1 MPDLAT
7 DDVRTDDDWEPA
19 IDDDAPPPRSRRR
32 LVTPLTVGLC
42 GVLIAAAGFIAG
54 VQVQKGS
61 QTGSGNGNAGG
72 GGAAGLRA
80 GFGGGGGGA
89 APGAAGTAGSGAQAQ
104 DAPTFGTVANKKGA
118 TLYVKDADGTTL
130 RVKTNAQS
138 KVTRNAAASPKGIY
152 PGDTVV
158 VQGTKD
164 KSGNLVATQITAT
177 SKTAA
182 AAGGGGF
189 GGGGGLRRQFATPP
203 GG

>member
-7 DDVRTDDDWEPA
+7 DDARTDDDWEPA
-19 IDDDAPPPRSRRR
+19 IDDDLPPARSRRK

-61 QTGSGNGNAGG
+61 QSDNASGSGAGAGGLRAGFGGAGG
-72 GGAAGLRA
+72 GGAAGA
-80 GFGGGGGGA
+80 G
-89 APGAAGTAGSGAQAQ
+89 GAAGTGAQAQ
-104 DAPTFGTVANKKGA
+104 NAPTFGTVANKKGA
-118 TLYVKDADGTTL
+118 TLYVKDADGTTV

-138 KVTRNAAASPKGIY
+138 KVTRNAAASAKGIY

-164 KSGNLVATQITAT
+164 KSGNLVATQISAT

-182 AAGGGGF
+182 ASGGGGF
-189 GGGGGLRRQFATPP
+189 AGGGGLRRQFGAAP

>member
-7 DDVRTDDDWEPA
+7 DDPHTDDDWEPA
-19 IDDDAPPPRSRRR
+19 IDDDLPPARSRRK
-32 LVTPLTVGLC
+32 LVTPLTAGLC
-42 GVLIAAAGFIAG
+42 GVLVAAAGFIAG

-61 QTGSGNGNAGG
+61 DSGT
-72 GGAAGLRA
+72 GAAATGARA
-80 GFGGGGGGA
+80 GFPGAGAGAGAGGA
-89 APGAAGTAGSGAQAQ
+89 RGAGAGATAGGAQQ
-104 DAPTFGTVANKKGA
+104 DVPTFGTVANKKGA
-118 TLYVKDADGTTL
+118 TLYVKDADGTTV

-164 KSGNLVATQITAT
+164 RSGNLVATQITAT
-177 SKTAA
+177 SKSAA
-182 AAGGGGF
+182 ASGGGF
-189 GGGGGLRRQFATPP
+189 GGAGGLRRQFAAPP